1 MDSRSVATATMV
13 HRAVGF
19 DAAKKTKGRKQ
30 HSVVDTLA
38 LVMAVLVTA
47 ASASTKGTFS
57 MAR

>member
-1 MDSRSVATATMV
+1 MV
-13 HRAVGF
+13 HRTVGF